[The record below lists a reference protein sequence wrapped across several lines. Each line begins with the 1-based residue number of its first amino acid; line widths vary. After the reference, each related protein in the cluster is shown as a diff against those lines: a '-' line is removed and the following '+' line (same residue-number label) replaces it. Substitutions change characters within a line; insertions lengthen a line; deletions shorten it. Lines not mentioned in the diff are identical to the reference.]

1 MSLLKAGAE
10 FHGGKTTS
18 SVLIVSSIA
27 GYNIPPM
34 IGVYGVT
41 KTALLGMVKL
51 LANELISESVRVNGI
66 APGFIKT
73 DFVKAIE
80 K

>member
-1 MSLLKAGAE
+1 
-10 FHGGKTTS
+10 
-18 SVLIVSSIA
+18 
-27 GYNIPPM
+27 M
-34 IGVYGVT
+34 IGLYGVT

-80 K
+80 KQLEDSNQPMGLPEDIAAGAAFICAD